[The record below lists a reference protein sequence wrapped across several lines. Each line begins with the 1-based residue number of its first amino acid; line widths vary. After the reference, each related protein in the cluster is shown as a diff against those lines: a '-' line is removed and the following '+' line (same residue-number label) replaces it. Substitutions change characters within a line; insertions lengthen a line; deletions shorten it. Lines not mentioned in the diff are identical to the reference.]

1 MSLINI
7 KSIFFIQK
15 LFSYIYD
22 NRKLK
27 LVLYNKNI
35 QKIIGINLINYKF
48 MCEKYIVY
56 ESKGVAKEYNIYN
69 DELIFKGEYLNGKRN
84 GLGKEYYDNI
94 LLFEGEYLNGK
105 KWNGKGYNKN
115 GNISYELKNGNGFM
129 KEYNGKD
136 KIYFEGYYKN
146 GEKNGKGTDYLTD
159 YHFVVFDGE
168 YYNGFKWNGRIYD
181 KEGNVKFEIKKG
193 KAFIKKY
200 DENNILRAEGIII
213 NGEPN
218 GLFKLYDSEG
228 NLEDE
233 CEFLNGKYNGKKK
246 EYKNSKL
253 IFDGEYLYDH
263 KIRGKDYINGILEF
277 EGEYLYDKKW
287 NGKGYDENGNIIYE
301 LINGNGKVKE
311 YNDDG
316 VLIFDGEYLNGKMNG
331 KGKEYDYKG
340 NLIFDGEY
348 LNGKKYNGNGKEY
361 NYGNTL
367 KSEFEYKNFV
377 MTKNKNYDYGKLIND
392 IEYINGKL
400 NEKGYDENGNIIY
413 EIINGNGKKI
423 LYNSTGKIIFEGIYS
438 NGKLNGNV
446 RIYEKNFGKLIFEG
460 EYLDG
465 EKNGKGKEYINNELI
480 FEGEYLNGERWNGY
494 GKEYRWNKELLFEGE
509 YLNGK
514 RWNGYG
520 KEYRWNN
527 EIDFEGKYINGEKKQ
542 NNTEYH
548 NFKIVSIFCK

>member
-69 DELIFKGEYLNGKRN
+69 DELIFKGEYLNGKRNGKGEEYYSNELIFKGEYLNGKRN

-146 GEKNGKGTDYLTD
+146 GEKNGKGTDYSTD
-159 YHFVVFDGE
+159 YQYVVFDGE
-168 YYNGFKWNGRIYD
+168 YYYGNMWNGRAYD
-181 KEGNVKFEIKKG
+181 EEGNVIFEIKKG
-193 KAFIKKY
+193 KPFMKEYEKY
-200 DENNILRAEGIII
+200 NIFEGMFI
-213 NGEPN
+213 NGELN
-218 GLFKLYDSEG
+218 GVFKYYDSDRS
-228 NLEDE
+228 LENE
-233 CEFLNGKYNGKKK
+233 YEFINGKYNGKKK

-253 IFDGEYLYDH
+253 KFDGEYLYGH
-263 KIRGKDYINGILEF
+263 KIRGKDYINGILEY
-277 EGEYLYDKKW
+277 EGEYLYDKKL

-311 YNDDG
+311 YNKEG

-340 NLIFDGEY
+340 NLRFEGEY
-348 LNGKKYNGNGKEY
+348 LNG
-361 NYGNTL
+361 
-367 KSEFEYKNFV
+367 
-377 MTKNKNYDYGKLIND
+377 
-392 IEYINGKL
+392 
-400 NEKGYDENGNIIY
+400 EKI
-413 EIINGNGKKI
+413 
-423 LYNSTGKIIFEGIYS
+423 
-438 NGKLNGNV
+438 
-446 RIYEKNFGKLIFEG
+446 
-460 EYLDG
+460 
-465 EKNGKGKEYINNELI
+465 GKGKEYDYKGNLI
-480 FEGEYLNGERWNGY
+480 FEGEYLNGE
-494 GKEYRWNKELLFEGE
+494 K
-509 YLNGK
+509 NGK
-514 RWNGYG
+514 A
-520 KEYRWNN
+520 KE
-527 EIDFEGKYINGEKKQ
+527 
-542 NNTEYH
+542 
-548 NFKIVSIFCK
+548 